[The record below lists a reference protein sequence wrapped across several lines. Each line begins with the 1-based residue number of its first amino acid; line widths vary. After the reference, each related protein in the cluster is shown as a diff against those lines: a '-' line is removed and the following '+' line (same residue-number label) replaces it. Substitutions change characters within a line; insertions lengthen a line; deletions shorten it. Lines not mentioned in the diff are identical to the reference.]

1 MEKAILEINLLEQK
15 IASNNKRIEKKY
27 NLIIRKFDAYCTH
40 QHVTVMDEISWMSES
55 GYSAIELLEYIDDHY
70 DELECALNGDE
81 YKEPKKHDRYFCL
94 DCKLRKIV
102 DYENSTLVCT
112 KCGVFE
118 YHPVH
123 VQSYNHTMRYS
134 RRKCIYKRSDNFKV
148 ILDQFFYG
156 GKQFVPDEI
165 MKTIRDEIHDETNI
179 LYNYTI
185 PLTIPILECILRR
198 NKMMKYKNSIYF
210 IYFKLKGQ
218 PLPYI
223 TITEKDMMLN
233 IFNIVS
239 TIYDKYK
246 PNDRKSFLNYS
257 FVLKQILI
265 VLGKNDY
272 AKYIP
277 PLKTNKKQKELER
290 IWELI
295 TKDPEWVAALQKR
308 KIV

>member
-1 MEKAILEINLLEQK
+1 MLF
-15 IASNNKRIEKKY
+15 IEEVS
-27 NLIIRKFDAYCTH
+27 R
-40 QHVTVMDEISWMSES
+40 MSKCGCS
-55 GYSAIELLEYIDDHY
+55 DMELLEYINEHF
-70 DELECALNGDE
+70 DEIECELNGE
-81 YKEPKKHDRYFCL
+81 MYEEPKKCNRYFCIE
-94 DCKLRKIV
+94 CKLRKVV
-102 DYENSTLVCT
+102 DYERSTLVCT

-118 YHPVH
+118 YYPVH

-134 RRKCIYKRSDNFKV
+134 RRKCVYKRYDNFKT

-156 GKQFVPDEI
+156 GNKVVPDYVME
-165 MKTIRDEIHDETNI
+165 TIRDEICNRDNI

-185 PLTIPILECILRR
+185 PLTIPILECILKR

-210 IYFKLKGQ
+210 IYFKLKSQ

-233 IFNIVS
+233 MFNVVS
-239 TIYDKYK
+239 NIYDKYK
-246 PNDRKSFLNYS
+246 PKDRKSFLNYS
-257 FVLKQILI
+257 FVLKKLLI
-265 VLGKNDY
+265 MLGKVEY
-272 AKYIP
+272 AKYIT
-277 PLKTNKKQKELER
+277 PLKTNSKQKELER

>member
-1 MEKAILEINLLEQK
+1 MLF
-15 IASNNKRIEKKY
+15 IEEFS
-27 NLIIRKFDAYCTH
+27 R
-40 QHVTVMDEISWMSES
+40 MSKS
-55 GYSAIELLEYIDDHY
+55 GYSDMELLEYIDKHF
-70 DELECALNGDE
+70 DEIECELDGE
-81 YKEPKKHDRYFCL
+81 VYEEPKKHDRYFCM

-102 DYENSTLVCT
+102 DYERSTLVCT

-118 YHPVH
+118 YYPVH
-123 VQSYNHTMRYS
+123 VSSYNHTMRL
-134 RRKCIYKRSDNFKV
+134 RRKCVYKRYDNFKT

-156 GKQFVPDEI
+156 GNKVVPDDVME
-165 MKTIRDEIHDETNI
+165 TIRNEIHDETNI

-185 PLTIPILECILRR
+185 PLTIPILECILKR

-210 IYFKLKGQ
+210 IYFKLKSQ

-233 IFNIVS
+233 MFNVVS
-239 TIYDKYK
+239 NIYDKYK
-246 PNDRKSFLNYS
+246 PKGRKSFLNYY
-257 FVLKQILI
+257 FTLKKILI

-272 AKYIP
+272 AKCIP
-277 PLKTNKKQKELER
+277 QLKTKSIQKELER

-295 TKDPEWVAALQKR
+295 TKDPEWVADLQKR

>member
-1 MEKAILEINLLEQK
+1 MSILETISK
-15 IASNNKRIEKKY
+15 CGY
-27 NLIIRKFDAYCTH
+27 T
-40 QHVTVMDEISWMSES
+40 DEEM
-55 GYSAIELLEYIDDHY
+55 LEYIDEHF
-70 DELECALNGDE
+70 DEIECELNGEE
-81 YKEPKKHDRYFCL
+81 YEEPKKRDRYFCIG
-94 DCKLRKIV
+94 CKLIKIV
-102 DYENSTLVCT
+102 DYERSILVCT

-118 YHPVH
+118 YYPVH

-134 RRKCIYKRSDNFKV
+134 RRKCIYKRHDNFKV
-148 ILDQFFYG
+148 ILNQFFYG
-156 GKQFVPDEI
+156 GNRVIPDDI
-165 MKTIRDEIHDETNI
+165 MKTIRDETNI

-185 PLTIPILECILRR
+185 PITIPILECILKR

-210 IYFKLKGQ
+210 IYFKLKSQ

-223 TITEKDMMLN
+223 TITEKYMMLN
-233 IFNIVS
+233 MFNVVS
-239 TIYDKYK
+239 NIYDKYK
-246 PNDRKSFLNYS
+246 PKDRKSFLSYP

-277 PLKTNKKQKELER
+277 QLKTNSKQKELER

>member
-1 MEKAILEINLLEQK
+1 M
-15 IASNNKRIEKKY
+15 SVIE
-27 NLIIRKFDAYCTH
+27 
-40 QHVTVMDEISWMSES
+40 EISK
-55 GYSAIELLEYIDDHY
+55 LLKNGCDDDVLLNYIYENH
-70 DELECALNGDE
+70 DELECELNGEE
-81 YKEPKKHDRYFCL
+81 YKEPKKRDHYFCMG
-94 DCKLRKIV
+94 CKLRKIV
-102 DYENSTLVCT
+102 DYEKSILVCI

-118 YHPVH
+118 YYPVH

-134 RRKCIYKRSDNFKV
+134 RRKCIYKRYDNFKV
-148 ILDQFFYG
+148 IINQFFYG
-156 GKQFVPDEI
+156 GNRVVPDDI
-165 MKTIRDEIHDETNI
+165 METIRNEICNRDNI

-185 PLTIPILECILRR
+185 PLTIPILECILKR

-210 IYFKLKGQ
+210 IYFKLKSQ

-233 IFNIVS
+233 MFNVVS
-239 TIYDKYK
+239 NIYDKYK

-257 FVLKQILI
+257 FVLKKLLI

-277 PLKTNKKQKELER
+277 PLKTNSKRKELGR
-290 IWELI
+290 VWELI